1 MMEYLPMQLELFGLG
16 MLCIVLPILIFIIGI
31 LVAIW
36 VYKDA
41 ESRGMSGVLWLLI
54 TWLLFPIG
62 LIIYLVVRNPKQTGG
77 MKTCMGCG
85 QQVGVQYMNCPFCGR
100 PTMAPGPQPYGQYP
114 PPPPAYQQPPPPPA
128 YQQQPPAQ
136 ETRVCMG
143 CGRQV
148 PVAYNICPHCG
159 MPRQ

>member
-1 MMEYLPMQLELFGLG
+1 MDFANLANQMEFLAGGLC
-16 MLCIVLPILIFIIGI
+16 LAFFAIWFIIWL

-41 ESRGMSGVLWLLI
+41 EARGMGGVLWLIIVIILGLI
-54 TWLLFPIG
+54 GI
-62 LIIYLVVRNPKQTGG
+62 IIYLVVRKPLQPPMQPYGAYPP
-77 MKTCMGCG
+77 
-85 QQVGVQYMNCPFCGR
+85 QQ
-100 PTMAPGPQPYGQYP
+100 QPYGQYPP

-128 YQQQPPAQ
+128 YQQAPPQ

-148 PVAYNICPHCG
+148 PVNYNVCPHCG
-159 MPRQ
+159 KPRQ